1 MDKDMDNLDLYLACS
16 TNWQRIIIIIIII
29 IIVIIIIII
38 VIR

>member
-29 IIVIIIIII
+29 IVIIIIII